1 MVNGW
6 YCDDTFDGTFIEATQ
21 REETVDKSGEDVCR
35 RLAYNFTQQRFGV
48 IIPRFIYFT
57 VLPNTYLERLYLDLS
72 TLKFYLIDIWKD
84 CTKIYLLYSFT

>member
-35 RLAYNFTQQRFGV
+35 RLAYNFT
-48 IIPRFIYFT
+48 
-57 VLPNTYLERLYLDLS
+57 
-72 TLKFYLIDIWKD
+72 
-84 CTKIYLLYSFT
+84 